1 MPFAETFFRRIE
13 QYLDLVVVSIAS
25 DIVSITG
32 ENRILAY
39 YGLKLI
45 NSNPRQGIEY
55 ILSFS
60 NIFRKEQ
67 KYYNPNQSIF
77 NKEIT
82 INDLVFLVGPRINA
96 AGRMNTGRNSVH
108 LLISD
113 KPEKITQLG
122 ELIDAHNSERRE
134 LDLKTT
140 NQAIEQINNNSIFEN
155 TSFIGCV

>member
-1 MPFAETFFRRIE
+1 MVLVLKLIQAKHFIE
-13 QYLDLVVVSIAS
+13 YSFNELIQYLDLVVISIAS

-45 NSNPRQGIEY
+45 NSNPRQGIEF

-60 NIFRKEQ
+60 NIFRRDYKIHPPTR
-67 KYYNPNQSIF
+67 NIF

-108 LLISD
+108 LLFVN
-113 KPEKITQLG
+113 KEKG
-122 ELIDAHNSERRE
+122 
-134 LDLKTT
+134 
-140 NQAIEQINNNSIFEN
+140 
-155 TSFIGCV
+155 IGIGN

>member
-1 MPFAETFFRRIE
+1 MQAIAIKRNISFNAIK

-45 NSNPRQGIEY
+45 NKKPRQGIEY

-60 NIFRKEQ
+60 NIVKKEIEEETDFMFT
-67 KYYNPNQSIF
+67 KN
-77 NKEIT
+77 IT

-96 AGRMNTGRNSVH
+96 AGRM
-108 LLISD
+108 D
-113 KPEKITQLG
+113 KG
-122 ELIDAHNSERRE
+122 EVP
-134 LDLKTT
+134 
-140 NQAIEQINNNSIFEN
+140 
-155 TSFIGCV
+155 FIY